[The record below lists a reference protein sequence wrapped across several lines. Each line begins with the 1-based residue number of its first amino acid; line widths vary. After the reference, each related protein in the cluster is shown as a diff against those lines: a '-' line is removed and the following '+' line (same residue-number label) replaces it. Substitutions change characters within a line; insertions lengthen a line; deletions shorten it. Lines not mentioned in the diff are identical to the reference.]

1 VVISTIP
8 ALTASVSVPRL
19 VAVEHPLGRTMG
31 APGDSQRQIEV
42 LKASLQAVVS
52 MQTPGMI
59 EHLSFVWS
67 ETPAKMRMDGSSP
80 SPISLYLRKQPW
92 LFPKLLKREIPNNP

>member
-1 VVISTIP
+1 MVISTIP
-8 ALTASVSVPRL
+8 ALTASVNVPHL
-19 VAVEHPLGRTMG
+19 IAMEHPLGRTMG
-31 APGDSQRQIEV
+31 APGDSQRQLEV
-42 LKASLQAVVS
+42 LKASLQVVVY

-80 SPISLYLRKQPW
+80 TLISLYLRKHPW
-92 LFPKLLKREIPNNP
+92 LFPKLLKREIPTNP